1 MASELLKRKSLI
13 NRLKEP
19 DVPVI
24 NFDLID
30 SAKDY
35 NIESIEEDILPEP
48 KPQELLDLQEQNRKQ
63 RLSDSLQ
70 KIGSGLMDESVDFI
84 KREEFDRGGMAKLVE
99 YVESLPKGTT
109 VTLQMIQDYVKKNNL
124 KVNIEN
130 FFNRRAKKIK
140 GKKFISDTR
149 KKDLKLTDTEKANIE
164 KYSFKNYI
172 KSN

>member
-35 NIESIEEDILPEP
+35 NIESIEEDLLPEP

-63 RLSDSLQ
+63 
-70 KIGSGLMDESVDFI
+70 
-84 KREEFDRGGMAKLVE
+84 
-99 YVESLPKGTT
+99 
-109 VTLQMIQDYVKKNNL
+109 N
-124 KVNIEN
+124 
-130 FFNRRAKKIK
+130 
-140 GKKFISDTR
+140 
-149 KKDLKLTDTEKANIE
+149 
-164 KYSFKNYI
+164 
-172 KSN
+172 

>member
-35 NIESIEEDILPEP
+35 NIESIEEDLLPEP

-84 KREEFDRGGMAKLVE
+84 KRNEMAIGGGLF
-99 YVESLPKGTT
+99 SGTDLGT
-109 VTLQMIQDYVKKNNL
+109 REGFGGIKYNL
-124 KVNIEN
+124 KALGGEGNQ
-130 FFNRRAKKIK
+130 
-140 GKKFISDTR
+140 
-149 KKDLKLTDTEKANIE
+149 
-164 KYSFKNYI
+164 YI
-172 KSN
+172 KTYNTKGGEKRYIATYDRDWETNHHL